1 MKYSEM
7 FSGAFVVRTR
17 ELRGAPQLSGEI
29 IYILEVKA
37 DGIVAQLTKECA
49 PVGNPFAIGS
59 AGDDGFWYDVTELV
73 LEANHKIAPS
83 MDEVAYQA
91 DVTVSYRNELGLD
104 KVAQPLEPQQA
115 EDTVCLIGNTKDGK
129 TAFSKAG
136 YYVVASDSKGYMIAY
151 QGYCGVAGKPSN
163 EAPKLVVLNLNGL
176 PRKMYA
182 AKPIV
187 DACNQAYAEDV
198 GQANYFTEQIIE
210 RTIAS
215 AGDSSLSRGKFSS
228 VPELRLEGAAC

>member
-1 MKYSEM
+1 MKYQEM
-7 FSGAFVVRTR
+7 FDGAFVVRTR
-17 ELRGAPQLSGEI
+17 ELHGASQLSGEI
-29 IYILEVKA
+29 IYVRKA
-37 DGIVAQLTKECA
+37 SADSIVAQLTKECA
-49 PVGNPFAIGS
+49 PVGNPFVIGD
-59 AGDDGFWYDVTELV
+59 AGNDGFWYDVTELV
-73 LEANHKIAPS
+73 LEANHKIAPGL
-83 MDEVAYQA
+83 DEIAYRS

-104 KVAQPLEPQQA
+104 KTATPLEPQQA

-136 YYVVASDSKGYMIAY
+136 YYIVASDARGYMIAY

-163 EAPKLVVLNLNGL
+163 EAPKLVILNLNGL

-187 DACNQAYAEDV
+187 DACNAAYSEDV
-198 GQANYFTEQIIE
+198 GRATYYTGQIVE

-215 AGDSSLSRGKFSS
+215 AGDSNLSRGKYAGIQ
-228 VPELRLEGAAC
+228 ELRLEGAVC